1 MNGESKYV
9 LFQIRVTMAF
19 NRSVTYHIAG
29 KLTVLVVVT
38 SGNGWS
44 PNGGDLFTVIHRKV
58 AFK

>member
-38 SGNGWS
+38 SVMAGLPMEGTF
-44 PNGGDLFTVIHRKV
+44 LR
-58 AFK
+58 